1 MNMRNRL
8 VFLVWLGILAGLL
21 SSVRPAQGDAYT
33 YTAVR
38 KQIRVA
44 VLQIGNSPVLA
55 PFVWHVLDR
64 RTDYKPAGWDFVN
77 PLATPGSRK
86 NAATY
91 WVVNLDRI
99 SMEDLSNFD
108 VLVIATQGSNIG
120 FTPEQREKLR
130 KFVDAGGLL
139 WIDNQMA
146 YTFDARAPLFLDL
159 QFNDEGLTNGLLV
172 YPTHPLMNAPY
183 PISRG
188 ELNRMGAGIRGSLS
202 ATGADPNAP
211 PAPSVL
217 APIAVRQDNRRPVL
231 AAGQYGSGAVVVS
244 TIGVAYALSQAV
256 APPGAPVA
264 NDNFVAAAPQNLK
277 FGYNLVQWGSAFAA
291 QRKNARRT
299 SGSFESIG
307 APLVEKWGLTGLQA
321 VGTFASAPVFYNGA
335 LFVVGASPLGGL
347 RLYCFDANPR
357 RDLDGDGNE
366 DDGLPDLWQ
375 RGTPY
380 DEVWEAPLGS
390 EPTSSPQIVEIPS
403 SSNDPMQRALV
414 VVTLRNGSIQAYRA
428 FPRTGG
434 INSPIAGI
442 ADGSNLVWERTLPN
456 VTAFDGDAVPA
467 LAAAE
472 GLLVVPALQAGA
484 GGNNGRLYVL
494 WAATGDVINSGS
506 AGQDWIQPR
515 TSLPPIRGGVTLG
528 YVQDRGQTGE
538 GSIANDLVAYIST
551 APSATTGT
559 LTSAIYAFWLGT
571 KGEVLSN
578 PNNDKRTFV
587 ARAQGRQLHIFVADA
602 ASPYAALNPVIW
614 VYDRQANGA
623 LVLVNRYD
631 LPDSRITVNAGTV
644 VFSDPPATNPVVVMN
659 YFIDWGKSPGTPV
672 RNSLG
677 IADVVPNPTK
687 NILDQPALDGDDNV
701 IYTTDNGS
709 IYGVLEQPG
718 NRTVMRWRW
727 QLHNGYTDQLTP
739 QRSETVPPSLQLK
752 HSLFGSRLL
761 APLGVQ
767 SGGFTAPPA
776 VFGDTTYAVAEA
788 RVNFGPPVGE
798 IPGTVLMAF
807 HNNPRVELRLRERYV
822 VGDDRGRDD
831 TLVPIPANATLQ
843 IRQVDTIRSTGTL
856 TQYTY
861 VQPAQYTVDRAAGI
875 ITINNMMP
883 GAGGAGAIF
892 AFSLS
897 QPTLVVLTAGSEP
910 PRQFFIPAREYSNLK
925 WFMFI
930 PAVRVTASPVVA
942 GDVVYLSAQVDAPGV
957 RVSTVIAVSA
967 DPAATDPSIQPG
979 DDVPLITQ
987 DTDKPNHVLW
997 PALGKPADYGYD
1009 PNNPATWGPSLI
1021 NLLTS
1026 TLNELQRAQVG
1037 TRGIAAVAASN
1048 GLLAAVGDTGIKVF
1062 ERQMTL
1068 IADSHRLLEIDP
1080 GGKVAWS
1087 MDASKVWGAASGG
1100 TAPVVSVTPTSI
1112 ARPARVYRTGANE
1125 MVVVD
1130 TGNNRIVW
1138 IDKSGN
1144 VVSELRRFENPP
1156 RLNLSDPSKPP
1167 APLAPGDP
1175 HELRAPHDVNIYT
1188 EYVPRTGPSGNRLNP
1203 FEDAQDLEF
1212 WVHYLIADT
1221 GNGRLVDVIDRY
1233 VADPVTGA
1241 VGPLIAAR
1249 QLLWTSAEG
1258 AERRKYRYT
1267 GIQRVLSGY
1276 RDGAPVFTIV
1286 ATVANYRVR
1295 PDGTGEEGVGGTVMV
1310 RTIGAGLD
1318 ITEAFSEVLLPN
1330 EPLGSNQR
1338 VPIGSPN
1345 SLQVYPVRYD
1355 SATGNVFYNIV
1366 LATDKG
1372 VFDLERVAPNQ
1383 WRIKWRLTD
1392 EVYRS
1397 LTHLRDRILGPPPVD
1412 VYISR
1417 AIPLWAMSAVRLPNG
1432 RYLIANAYRGV
1443 LPDSSLFSGEV
1454 FEIDPRNYNPGA
1466 TRTEN
1471 EIGGP
1476 RTYLTD
1482 GMRPED
1488 IVWWT
1493 PRRVKSWAH
1502 VNEVISSDSYRL
1514 DTPFYADRPF

>member
-1 MNMRNRL
+1 MRNRL
-8 VFLVWLGILAGLL
+8 VLLILLGVLAGWLGMFRTA
-21 SSVRPAQGDAYT
+21 RGDTYT

-38 KQIRVA
+38 KQIRVC
-44 VLQIGNSPVLA
+44 VIQIGNNPVLT

-77 PLATPGSRK
+77 PLAAPGSRK
-86 NAATY
+86 NMAPY
-91 WVVNLDRI
+91 WVVSLDQI
-99 SMEDLSNFD
+99 SMEDLRRFD
-108 VLVIATQGSNIG
+108 AMVIATQGSNIG

-139 WIDNQMA
+139 WIDNQAA
-146 YTFDARAPLFLDL
+146 YTIDTRAPLFLDL

-172 YPTHPLMNAPY
+172 HPTHPLVNAPY
-183 PISRG
+183 PISVG

-202 ATGADPNAP
+202 AVGADLNAP
-211 PAPSVL
+211 PAPGVL

-231 AAGQYGSGAVVVS
+231 VAGQYGSGAVVVS
-244 TIGVAYALSQAV
+244 SIGIAYALSHAV
-256 APPGAPVA
+256 APPGVPVA
-264 NDNFVAAAPQNLK
+264 NDNFAAAAPQNLK
-277 FGYNLVQWGSAFAA
+277 FGYNMIQWASAFTA

-299 SGSFESIG
+299 AGTFESIG

-335 LFVVGASPLGGL
+335 LFVVGSSPLGGL

-357 RDLDGDGNE
+357 RDIDGDGNE

-380 DEVWEAPLGS
+380 DEIWEAPLGS
-390 EPTSSPQIVEIPS
+390 EPTSTPQIVEIPT
-403 SSNDPMQRALV
+403 SSNDPLQRALV
-414 VVTLRNGSIQAYRA
+414 VVTLKNGTVQAYRA

-434 INSPIAGI
+434 INSPIA
-442 ADGSNLVWERTLPN
+442 ALSDGSNLVWDRSLPSA
-456 VTAFDGDAVPA
+456 VPFDGDAVPVPA
-467 LAAAE
+467 SAE
-472 GLLVVPALQAGA
+472 GLIVVPAVQAGA

-506 AGQDWIQPR
+506 SGQDWIQPR
-515 TSLPPIRGGVTLG
+515 TTLPPIRGGVTLG

-538 GSIANDLVAYIST
+538 GSMANDLMAYVST
-551 APSATTGT
+551 APSSTTGT
-559 LTSAIYAFWLGT
+559 LTSSVYAFWLGA

-587 ARAQGRQLHIFVADA
+587 TRAQGRQLHIFLADTS
-602 ASPYAALNPVIW
+602 SPYTALNPVVW
-614 VYDRQANGA
+614 VYDRQSNGA
-623 LVLVNRYD
+623 LVLVERYD
-631 LPDSRITVNAGTV
+631 LPDSRITVNAGTI
-644 VFSDPPATNPVVVMN
+644 VFANPPATNPVVVMN
-659 YFIDWGKSPGTPV
+659 YFIDWGKSPGTPIRSTV
-672 RNSLG
+672 G
-677 IADVVPNPTK
+677 IADIVPNPSKT
-687 NILDQPALDGDDNV
+687 IVDQPALDANDNV

-709 IYGVLEQPG
+709 IYGLLEQPG

-727 QLHNGYTDQLTP
+727 QLHGGYQDQITP
-739 QRSETVPPSLQLK
+739 QQSQNVPPSLLLK
-752 HSLFGSRLL
+752 RTLFGTRL
-761 APLGVQ
+761 P
-767 SGGFTAPPA
+767 SGSEVGLIPAGFTAPPA
-776 VFGDTTYAVAEA
+776 VWGDTTYAVAEA
-788 RVNFGPPVGE
+788 RATFPGIPFP

-807 HNNPRVELRLRERYV
+807 NNNPRVDLRLRDEAGNPV
-822 VGDDRGRDD
+822 SLPG
-831 TLVPIPANATLQ
+831 NATLQ
-843 IRQVDTIRSTGTL
+843 IRQVDVIRSASGP

-861 VQPAQYTVDRAAGI
+861 VQPAQYSVNRAGGI
-875 ITINNMMP
+875 ISIHNMMP
-883 GAGGAGAIF
+883 GSGGGGAVF

-897 QPTLVVLTAGSEP
+897 QPTLVVVTAGSEP
-910 PRQFFIPAREYSNLK
+910 PRQYYIQPTEYSNLK

-930 PAVRVTASPVVA
+930 PAVRVKASPVVA

-957 RVSTVIAVSA
+957 QVATVIAVSA
-967 DPAATDPSIQPG
+967 DPTATDPSIQQG
-979 DDVPLITQ
+979 DDVPLITP
-987 DTDKPNHVLW
+987 DSDKPNHVLW

-1009 PNNPATWGPSLI
+1009 PNNPATWGPSLLS
-1021 NLLTS
+1021 LLDA
-1026 TLNELQRAQVG
+1026 TLSELRRAQVG
-1037 TRGIAAVAASN
+1037 TQGIAAVAASN

-1068 IADSHRLLEIDP
+1068 IADSHRLLEMDP

-1087 MDASKVWGAASGG
+1087 MDASRLWGAASGG
-1100 TAPVVSVTPTSI
+1100 SAPVVSVAPTSV

-1125 MVVVD
+1125 MIVVD

-1138 IDKSGN
+1138 VDKAGN
-1144 VVSELRRFENPP
+1144 VMSELRRFENPP
-1156 RLNLSDPSKPP
+1156 RLNLSDLSKPP

-1175 HELRAPHDVNIYT
+1175 HELREPQDVNIYT
-1188 EYVPRTGPSGNRLNP
+1188 EYVPKQSAGGNRLNP

-1221 GNGRLVDVIDRY
+1221 GNGRLIDVVDRY
-1233 VADPVTGA
+1233 VADTSTGA

-1249 QLLWTSAEG
+1249 QLFWTSAEG

-1267 GIQRVLSGY
+1267 GVQRIVSGY
-1276 RDGAPVFTIV
+1276 SGGAPVFTLV

-1330 EPLGSNQR
+1330 EPPGSNNR

-1345 SLQVYPVRYD
+1345 SVQVYPVRYD
-1355 SATGNVFYNIV
+1355 SATGSVVYNIV

-1372 VFDLERVAPNQ
+1372 VFDLERLAPNR

-1397 LTHLRDRILGPPPVD
+1397 LTHLRDRIRGPQPVD

-1417 AIPLWAMSAVRLPNG
+1417 AIPLWAVSAVRLPNG
-1432 RYLIANAYRGV
+1432 HYLVANAYRGM
-1443 LPDSSLFSGEV
+1443 LPDSSRFSGEV
-1454 FEIDPRNYNPGA
+1454 FEIDPSNYNPGA
-1466 TRTEN
+1466 THTEN
-1471 EIGGP
+1471 EIDGP
-1476 RTYLTD
+1476 HTYLTD

-1493 PRRVKSWAH
+1493 PRRVKSWANI
-1502 VNEVISSDSYRL
+1502 NEVVSSDSYRI

>member
-1 MNMRNRL
+1 MRNRL
-8 VFLVWLGILAGLL
+8 FLAIWLGVLTISAG
-21 SSVRPAQGDAYT
+21 VTVWGDAYT

-38 KQIRVA
+38 KQIRVC
-44 VLQIGNSPVLA
+44 VLQIGNHPVLT

-77 PLATPGSRK
+77 PLAVPGSRK
-86 NAATY
+86 NTAPY
-91 WVVNLDRI
+91 WVVNLDNI
-99 SMEDLSNFD
+99 SLEDLRQFD
-108 VLVIATQGSNIG
+108 AVVIATQGNNIG

-139 WIDNQMA
+139 WIDNQAA
-146 YTFDARAPLFLDL
+146 YTIDSRTPLFLDL
-159 QFNDEGLTNGLLV
+159 QFNSEGLTNGLLV

-202 ATGADPNAP
+202 ATGADLNAP
-211 PAPSVL
+211 AAPSVL

-244 TIGVAYALSQAV
+244 SIGIAYALSHAV
-256 APPGAPVA
+256 APPGVPVA
-264 NDNFVAAAPQNLK
+264 SENFAAAAPQNLK
-277 FGYNLVQWGSAFAA
+277 FGYNMVQWASAFTA

-335 LFVVGASPLGGL
+335 LFVVGSSPLGGL

-390 EPTSSPQIVEIPS
+390 EPTSAPQIVEVPTD
-403 SSNDPMQRALV
+403 SNDPMQRALV
-414 VVTLRNGSIQAYRA
+414 VVTLKNGSVRAYRA

-434 INSPIAGI
+434 INAPIAGLS
-442 ADGSNLVWERTLPN
+442 DGSNLVWERTPPN
-456 VTAFDGDAVPA
+456 AVAFDSDSVPA
-467 LAAAE
+467 PAAAE
-472 GLLVVPALQAGA
+472 GILVVPVLQTGA
-484 GGNNGRLYVL
+484 GGNNGRLVVL
-494 WAATGDVINSGS
+494 WARTGDVINSGNP
-506 AGQDWIQPR
+506 GQDWIQPR
-515 TSLPPIRGGVTLG
+515 TTLPPIRGGVTLG

-538 GSIANDLVAYIST
+538 GSMANDLMAYVST

-559 LTSAIYAFWLGT
+559 LTSAVYAFWLGT

-587 ARAQGRQLHIFVADA
+587 SRAQGRQLHIFVTDA
-602 ASPYAALNPVIW
+602 SSPYAALNPVVW

-631 LPDSRITVNAGTV
+631 LPDSRITVNAGTI
-644 VFSDPPATNPVVVMN
+644 VFSDRPAANPVVVMN

-672 RNSLG
+672 RSSLG
-677 IADVVPNPTK
+677 IADVVPNPSKT
-687 NILDQPALDGDDNV
+687 ILDQPVLDANDNV

-709 IYGVLEQPG
+709 IYGLLEQTG

-727 QLHNGYTDQLTP
+727 QLHNGYTDQITP
-739 QRSETVPPSLQLK
+739 QRSETVPPSLMLK
-752 HSLFGSRLL
+752 HTLFGTRVPPGAEVGLTT
-761 APLGVQ
+761 
-767 SGGFTAPPA
+767 GGFTAPPA

-788 RVNFGPPVGE
+788 RGTFPG
-798 IPGTVLMAF
+798 IPFPISGTVLMAF
-807 HNNPRVELRLRERYV
+807 HNNPKVELRLRDENNNPV
-822 VGDDRGRDD
+822 S
-831 TLVPIPANATLQ
+831 IPGNATLQ
-843 IRQVDTIRSTGTL
+843 IRQVDTIRSAGGT

-861 VQPAQYTVDRAAGI
+861 VQPAQYSVRRLAGV

-897 QPTLVVLTAGSEP
+897 QPTLVVVTAGSEP
-910 PRQFFIPAREYSNLK
+910 PRHFYIPASEYSNLK

-930 PAVRVTASPVVA
+930 PAVRVMASPVVA

-957 RVSTVIAVSA
+957 QVSTVIAVSA
-967 DPAATDPSIQPG
+967 DPTATDPSIQQG

-997 PALGKPADYGYD
+997 PALGKPGDYGYD

-1068 IADSHRLLEIDP
+1068 IADSHRLLEMDP

-1087 MDASKVWGAASGG
+1087 MDSSKLWGAASGG
-1100 TAPVVSVTPTSI
+1100 SAPVVSITPTSV

-1125 MVVVD
+1125 MLMVD

-1138 IDKSGN
+1138 VDKSGN

-1156 RLNLSDPSKPP
+1156 RLDLSDPSKPP

-1175 HELRAPHDVNIYT
+1175 HELREPQDVNIYT
-1188 EYVPRTGPSGNRLNP
+1188 EYVPRTGSAGNRLNP

-1233 VADPVTGA
+1233 VADPSTGA

-1267 GIQRVLSGY
+1267 GIQRVVSGY
-1276 RDGAPVFTIV
+1276 RGGAPVFTLV

-1330 EPLGSNQR
+1330 EPLGSNRR

-1345 SLQVYPVRYD
+1345 SVQVYPVRYD
-1355 SATGNVFYNIV
+1355 VATGNVIYHIV
-1366 LATDKG
+1366 LASDKG

-1383 WRIKWRLTD
+1383 WRIRWRLTD

-1397 LTHLRDRILGPPPVD
+1397 LTHLRDRIRGPQPVD

-1417 AIPLWAMSAVRLPNG
+1417 AIPLWAASAVRLPNG
-1432 RYLIANAYRGV
+1432 NYLIANAYRGV
-1443 LPDSSLFSGEV
+1443 LPDSSRFSGEV
-1454 FEIDPRNYNPGA
+1454 FEISPRNYNPGA

-1471 EIGGP
+1471 EIDGP

-1482 GMRPED
+1482 GMRAED

-1493 PRRVKSWAH
+1493 PRRVKSWAN
-1502 VNEVISSDSYRL
+1502 VNEVVSSDSYRL

>member
-1 MNMRNRL
+1 MRNRL
-8 VFLVWLGILAGLL
+8 VFLIFLSIATGWLGM
-21 SSVRPAQGDAYT
+21 VRTAQGDAYT

-38 KQIRVA
+38 KQIRVG
-44 VLQIGNSPVLA
+44 VLQIGSNPVLT

-77 PLATPGSRK
+77 PLAAPGSRK
-86 NAATY
+86 NMATY
-91 WVVNLDRI
+91 WVVNLDQI
-99 SMEDLSNFD
+99 SMEDLSKYD
-108 VLVIATQGSNIG
+108 ALVVATQGSNIG

-139 WIDNQMA
+139 WIDNQTA
-146 YTFDARAPLFLDL
+146 YTIDTRAPLFLDL
-159 QFNDEGLTNGLLV
+159 QFNNEGSTSGLLA
-172 YPTHPLMNAPY
+172 YPTHPLVNAPY
-183 PISRG
+183 PIGLG
-188 ELNRMGAGIRGSLS
+188 EVNRMGAGIRGSLS
-202 ATGADPNAP
+202 AVGADLNAP
-211 PAPSVL
+211 PAPGVL
-217 APIAVRQDNRRPVL
+217 APIVVRQDNRRPVL

-244 TIGVAYALSQAV
+244 SIGIAYALSQAV
-256 APPGAPVA
+256 APPGVPVA
-264 NDNFVAAAPQNLK
+264 DENFVAAAPQNLK
-277 FGYNLVQWGSAFAA
+277 FGYNMIQWASAFTA

-299 SGSFESIG
+299 AGTFESIG

-335 LFVVGASPLGGL
+335 LFVVGTSPFGDL

-390 EPTSSPQIVEIPS
+390 EPTSTPQIVEIAS
-403 SSNDPMQRALV
+403 SSNDPLQRGLV
-414 VVTLRNGSIQAYRA
+414 VVTLKNGTVQAYRA

-434 INSPIAGI
+434 INTPIAGLS
-442 ADGSNLVWERTLPN
+442 DGSNLVWERTLPN
-456 VTAFDGDAVPA
+456 AVPFDDENVPA
-467 LAAAE
+467 PAFAE
-472 GLLVVPALQAGA
+472 GLIVVPAAQSGTS
-484 GGNNGRLYVL
+484 GNNGRLYVL
-494 WAATGDVINSGS
+494 WAATGDIINSGS

-515 TSLPPIRGGVTLG
+515 TNLPPIRGGVTLG

-538 GSIANDLVAYIST
+538 GSIANDLMAYVST
-551 APSATTGT
+551 APSSTTGT
-559 LTSAIYAFWLGT
+559 LTSSVYAFWLGT

-587 ARAQGRQLHIFVADA
+587 TRAQGRQLHIFVTDTSA
-602 ASPYAALNPVIW
+602 PYASLNPVVW
-614 VYDRQANGA
+614 VYNRETNGA
-623 LVLVNRYD
+623 LTLVDRYD
-631 LPDSRITVNAGTV
+631 LPDSRITVNAGTI
-644 VFSDPPATNPVVVMN
+644 VFASQPAANPVVVMN
-659 YFIDWGKSPGTPV
+659 YFIDWGKSPGTPIRSTV
-672 RNSLG
+672 G
-677 IADVVPNPTK
+677 IADVVPNPSKT
-687 NILDQPALDGDDNV
+687 IMDQPALDANDNV

-709 IYGVLEQPG
+709 IYGLLEQPG

-727 QLHNGYTDQLTP
+727 QLHNGYTDQITP
-739 QRSETVPPSLQLK
+739 QQSVNVPPSLVLK
-752 HSLFGSRLL
+752 HSLFGTPL
-761 APLGVQ
+761 ASPIGV
-767 SGGFTAPPA
+767 SPGGFTAPPA

-807 HNNPRVELRLRERYV
+807 QNNPKVDLRLRDESGNPV
-822 VGDDRGRDD
+822 A
-831 TLVPIPANATLQ
+831 IPANATLQ
-843 IRQVDTIRSTGTL
+843 IRQVDVIRSTSGT

-861 VQPAQYTVDRAAGI
+861 VQPAQYSVNRASGVITV
-875 ITINNMMP
+875 NNMMP
-883 GAGGAGAIF
+883 GAGGGGAIF

-897 QPTLVVLTAGSEP
+897 QPTLVVVTAGSEP
-910 PRQFFIPAREYSNLK
+910 PRQYYIQATAYSNLK

-930 PAVRVTASPVVA
+930 PSVRVKASPVVA

-957 RVSTVIAVSA
+957 QVSTVIAVSA
-967 DPAATDPSIQPG
+967 DPTATDPSIQQG
-979 DDVPLITQ
+979 DDVPLLTQ
-987 DTDKPNHVLW
+987 ESDKPNHVLW

-1021 NLLTS
+1021 NLLTA
-1026 TLNELQRAQVG
+1026 TLNELRRAQVG

-1068 IADSHRLLEIDP
+1068 IADSHRLLEMDP

-1087 MDASKVWGAASGG
+1087 MDASKLWAAASGG
-1100 TAPVVSVTPTSI
+1100 SAPVVSITPTSV
-1112 ARPARVYRTGANE
+1112 ARPARVYRTSANE
-1125 MVVVD
+1125 MIVVD

-1138 IDKSGN
+1138 VDKAGN
-1144 VVSELRRFENPP
+1144 VKSELRRFENPP
-1156 RLNLSDPSKPP
+1156 RLDVSDPSKPP

-1175 HELRAPHDVNIYT
+1175 HELREPQDISVYA
-1188 EYVPRTGPSGNRLNP
+1188 EYVPRVGSGGNRLNP
-1203 FEDAQDLEF
+1203 FEDAQDLEY

-1233 VADPVTGA
+1233 AADSATGA
-1241 VGPLIAAR
+1241 VGPLVAAR

-1267 GIQRVLSGY
+1267 GVQRVVSGY
-1276 RDGAPVFTIV
+1276 RGGAPVFTLV

-1310 RTIGAGLD
+1310 RTIGGGLD

-1330 EPLGSNQR
+1330 EPLGSSNR

-1345 SLQVYPVRYD
+1345 SVQVYPVRYD
-1355 SATGNVFYNIV
+1355 SGTGEVVYNIV

-1372 VFDLERVAPNQ
+1372 VFDLERLAPNQ
-1383 WRIKWRLTD
+1383 WRIKWRLTG

-1397 LTHLRDRILGPPPVD
+1397 LTHLRDRIRGPQPVD
-1412 VYISR
+1412 TYISR
-1417 AIPLWAMSAVRLPNG
+1417 AIPLWAVSAVRLANG
-1432 RYLIANAYRGV
+1432 HYLICNAYRGV
-1443 LPDSSLFSGEV
+1443 LPDSSRFNGEV
-1454 FEIDPRNYNPGA
+1454 FEIDPSNYNPGA

-1471 EIGGP
+1471 EIDGP

-1493 PRRVKSWAH
+1493 PRRVKSWAN
-1502 VNEVISSDSYRL
+1502 VSEVVSSDTYRV
-1514 DTPFYADRPF
+1514 DTPFFADRPF